1 MKSYFGSAT
10 LPSVGKSS
18 WLFTLG
24 ADFLPPRPLNLD
36 DPLDT
41 VTTGVS
47 PVFCASQAVRIFQT
61 FWEYLWQVLEL
72 KNK

>member
-47 PVFCASQAVRIFQT
+47 PVFLRIAGGTYLPDILGVSLASS
-61 FWEYLWQVLEL
+61 
-72 KNK
+72 